1 MRELIVCEKNNAAKR
16 IAHILSA
23 GKARMEKVYNLPV
36 YVFGNGEGE
45 TRCLGLKGHI
55 LKVDFPI
62 QYQDWE
68 KVEPAK
74 LIDAPIVKVPIHK
87 SVVKVLQKLA
97 EEADF
102 IIIGTDFDREGE
114 LIGVDAINKIKEVN
128 PGVRVRRAR
137 FSALTELEIKRAF
150 SGLEDVYMDLAQ
162 AGEARQDID
171 LVWGATLT
179 RFLSLASRRL
189 WKQFLSVGRVQ
200 SPTLCLIAERE
211 RERQAFIP
219 KPYWQIKALFE
230 CEGEKFSANHKTD
243 KFWEK
248 EKAEGVLSKLLDPA
262 VGGAGGIG
270 HISKVDRTLRRLAP
284 PSPFNTTAFLSAAAS
299 LGISPSSAM
308 RIAEGLYMEGLISYP
323 RVDNTVY
330 PPSLD
335 IKGILRLL
343 APMDIGAGG
352 IGELAGELLGL
363 DKLVPTRGAKEAT
376 DHPPIHPTGLARK
389 ADLSPRNWKVYELI
403 CRRFLGTLAP
413 QAVIENVRVDVNI
426 GGEIFI
432 ARGTSVIEEGWFR
445 FYPYG
450 RRREEKIPHLQQGDE
465 VKLVKSTLE
474 EKETQPPLR
483 YTQGRLILKME
494 ELELGT
500 KATRHEIIKNLYD
513 RRYVHGDPIVPTEM
527 GLSVAEALG
536 RYAREIS
543 TPEMTA
549 SLEKDMN
556 AIAEGR
562 VSREAVVGRSR
573 DMLVSVMLALEKNKK
588 EVASEIREGIK
599 GDRVVGK
606 CPRCGQDLRII
617 RAKKTR
623 KRFVGCT
630 GYPACST
637 SYPLPQY
644 GEVIALGETCEACG
658 APKVKVLSR
667 PKGACGGKPWILCI
681 DLSCPTKQKKE

>member
-16 IAHILSA
+16 ITHILSA

-36 YVFGNGEGE
+36 YVFGDGKGE
-45 TRCLGLKGHI
+45 TRCLGLRGHI

-68 KVEPAK
+68 KVEPVK

-97 EEADF
+97 KEADF

-114 LIGVDAINKIKEVN
+114 LIGVDAVNKIKEVN
-128 PGVRVRRAR
+128 PDVRVRRAR
-137 FSALTELEIKRAF
+137 FSALTESEIKRAF
-150 SGLEDVYMDLAQ
+150 SKLEDLYMDLAQ

-230 CEGEKFSANHKTD
+230 REGERFAASHKTD

-248 EKAEGVLSKLLDPA
+248 EEAEGVLSKLD
-262 VGGAGGIG
+262 GIG
-270 HISKVDRTLRRLAP
+270 RIAEVNRTRRHLAP
-284 PSPFNTTAFLSAAAS
+284 PTPFNTTAFLSAAAS
-299 LGISPSSAM
+299 LGISLSSAM
-308 RIAEGLYMEGLISYP
+308 RTAENLYMEGLISYP

-343 APMDIGAGG
+343 ANGDPDIKG
-352 IGELAGELLGL
+352 LATELLGL

-376 DHPPIHPTGLARK
+376 DHPPIHPTGLAK
-389 ADLSPRNWKVYELI
+389 KTDLSPRDWKIYELI

-413 QAVIENVRVDVNI
+413 QAVVENVRVDVNV

-432 ARGTSVIEEGWFR
+432 ARGASVVEEGWFR

-474 EKETQPPLR
+474 EKETQPPPR

-513 RRYVHGDPIVPTEM
+513 RRYIHGEPIVPTEM

-549 SLEKDMN
+549 SLEKDMD

-573 DMLVSVMLALEKNKK
+573 DMLVGVMLALEKNKK
-588 EVASEIREGIK
+588 EVASEIREGIR

-606 CPRCGQDLRII
+606 CPRCGRELRII

-623 KRFVGCT
+623 KRFVGCA

-658 APKVKVLSR
+658 APRVKVLSR
-667 PKGACGGKPWILCI
+667 SKPWILCI
-681 DLSCPTKQKKE
+681 DPGCPTKQKRE